1 MQVDELVSYIIGQ
14 ESEIEPF
21 RLRLQLRSTKLTKL
35 AVLKKLTKL
44 TKLSKLTK
52 LTTGLKRI
60 SRKLE
65 IEMFCRVLDDAIA
78 RSCCKVF
85 LAMPTLGGLWRVFAV
100 G

>member
-14 ESEIEPF
+14 ESEIEPS
-21 RLRLQLRSTKLTKL
+21 RLRLQQRSTKRTKL

-60 SRKLE
+60 LRKLE
-65 IEMFCRVLDDAIA
+65 IEMFCRVLDDEIA
-78 RSCCKVF
+78 RSCCQS
-85 LAMPTLGGLWRVFAV
+85 LPCNADLGRVME
-100 G
+100 GILR